1 MKIRRM
7 DEGPV
12 GAKRSLDVPSVEGPD
27 AVLDALQEAS
37 DAHPGVPVEAQLE
50 GGSLE
55 DWTALTAAL
64 VSDWESS
71 LGSKG

>member
-1 MKIRRM
+1 MKIRHM

-12 GAKRSLDVPSVEGPD
+12 GAKRSLNVPSVEGPE
-27 AVLDALQEAS
+27 AIIDALQKTSAYRL
-37 DAHPGVPVEAQLE
+37 GVPVEAQIE
-50 GGSLE
+50 GGSIE

-71 LGSKG
+71 LESKG

>member
-1 MKIRRM
+1 MKIQHM

-12 GAKRSLDVPSVEGPD
+12 GAKRSLDVPSTEGPE
-27 AVLDALQEAS
+27 AVIEALQEAS
-37 DAHPGVPVEAQLE
+37 DAHPGVPVEAQIE
-50 GGSLE
+50 GGSVE
-55 DWTALTAAL
+55 DWTVLTAAL